1 MKVPGTKFKS
11 SSLVASPLNLSAILW
26 TLAAVGLKEP
36 ESGGG
41 GAGKGDLKGR
51 HSPILQQPEF
61 PSETSTQV
69 KLDSWLDQRK
79 EVQSEPV

>member
-1 MKVPGTKFKS
+1 MKVPGAELNS

-36 ESGGG
+36 ELRAAGG
-41 GAGKGDLKGR
+41 GDLKGR

-69 KLDSWLDQRK
+69 KLDSWLNQRK